1 MSMLPV
7 ARQETKSSS
16 NKLIQLVSFTLDQEE
31 YGVDVLHVREII
43 RMPAITKMPNT
54 PYFVEGIISLRGKVI
69 PIICLRKRFGLPDQD
84 ANQQTR
90 IMVMDISGGLLGF
103 VVDSVA
109 EVIRIRSE
117 EIQPPPPLISGSV
130 TSDVIS
136 GVFDHA
142 GHLLIIMDI
151 GRMFSYEEQAMLELG

>member
-1 MSMLPV
+1 M
-7 ARQETKSSS
+7 
-16 NKLIQLVSFTLDQEE
+16 
-31 YGVDVLHVREII
+31 
-43 RMPAITKMPNT
+43 
-54 PYFVEGIISLRGKVI
+54 I
-69 PIICLRKRFGLPDQD
+69 PIISMRKRFGLSDQD

-90 IMVMDISGGLLGF
+90 IMVMDIFGGLLGF

-142 GHLLIIMDI
+142 GH
-151 GRMFSYEEQAMLELG
+151 